1 MTRPLIESDIESYF
15 KDEVRKAGGKA
26 YKFVSPGRVNVPDQ
40 IVIWP
45 AQTKYT
51 AACVHF
57 VELKKPGKKP
67 RAGQAR
73 ELARLKKMGCTALY
87 IDTKELVDLYV
98 RGWRVG

>member
-1 MTRPLIESDIESYF
+1 MTVVESDVETYF
-15 KDEVRKAGGKA
+15 NQQIAKAGGTTR
-26 YKFVSPGRVNVPDQ
+26 KFLGRTNNPDR

-45 AQTKYT
+45 ASTKYT
-51 AACVHF
+51 GACVHF
-57 VELKKPGKKP
+57 VELKKPKKKP

-98 RGWRVG
+98 KAWRNA

>member
-15 KDEVRKAGGKA
+15 KTEVRKAGGKA

-40 IVIWP
+40 IVVWP
-45 AQTKYT
+45 AETKY
-51 AACVHF
+51 APAYVHF

-73 ELARLKKMGCTALY
+73 ELKRLTGMGCTALY
-87 IDTKELVDLYV
+87 IDAKELVDLYV
-98 RGWRVG
+98 KHWR